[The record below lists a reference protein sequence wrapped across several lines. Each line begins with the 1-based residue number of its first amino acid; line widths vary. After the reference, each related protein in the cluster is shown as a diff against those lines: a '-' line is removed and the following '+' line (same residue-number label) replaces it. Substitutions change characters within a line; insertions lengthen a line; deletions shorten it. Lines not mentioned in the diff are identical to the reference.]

1 PWLRPLPPR
10 SDPPRRPRALPS
22 FPTRRSSDLTGGGA
36 ADILQAQSMAE
47 VYRIGITRM
56 LSTNAQLD
64 VRPCTPSVFDSKF
77 HQLAYADL
85 VQAGEGVAVIDF
97 LAFVLV
103 VEQTHVVTAQT
114 KCCLGQVV
122 GAEAEELCLFGNFF
136 RSDGGARHFDHGA
149 DEVFDLDAVLVHH
162 FAGDA

>member
-36 ADILQAQSMAE
+36 ADILQTQSMAE

-64 VRPCTPSVFDSKF
+64 VRPCTASVFDSKF

-85 VQAGEGVAVIDF
+85 DRKSTRLNSSHVKISYAVF
-97 LAFVLV
+97 
-103 VEQTHVVTAQT
+103 
-114 KCCLGQVV
+114 CLKT
-122 GAEAEELCLFGNFF
+122 N
-136 RSDGGARHFDHGA
+136 RHA
-149 DEVFDLDAVLVHH
+149 TL
-162 FAGDA
+162 